1 MNKTLFGSM
10 PFIPGKI
17 PAKTEPLW
25 RYLSPIPEGVT
36 STWLS
41 KNIPPGTWI
50 LDPFCASPRVALDAA
65 AAGYRVLVTAN
76 NPITRFLLEMMA
88 NPPKEEALQAALA
101 DLSSSYVGNERTE
114 PHIQSL
120 YNTYCNRCGQ
130 IVSADYFIWEHG
142 NPSPVIRYYSCSNCG
157 DTGEHPC
164 TPYDVELASK
174 FSSSGIHKARALE
187 RVVASTDQ
195 DRIHVEQALSVY
207 LPRALY
213 ALITL
218 INKIEGLKIASESQK
233 NLRSLL
239 LHTFD
244 QSNAMWKDAFQKER
258 RRQLTIARH
267 FRESNIWCLLED
279 GINLW
284 SQGSTGETHAAIP
297 VTYWPEIPPST
308 GGICIYEG
316 RFITIADSIKNID
329 FASIC
334 TALPRPNQA
343 FWTLSALWA
352 GWLWGREA
360 VGSFKSVLR
369 RQRYDW
375 AWQTNALSS
384 VFKQL
389 NNSIGPGVPI
399 LGLISE
405 AEPGFI
411 CAALVAAGLAGCRLE
426 NVAIRPEQ
434 DHAQIIWKCEQ
445 TPELTQISPLI
456 SQIAAQSAKTYLEN
470 LAEPACYL
478 NTISSAF
485 MGIEKSWS
493 LKSSDRSNEDKIIT
507 ETTPGSSSPM
517 SAIESTPSLLYTSI
531 YNATRE
537 ALSYRSGFLRY
548 NLQDVQMVDA
558 ANKNQAVQSSL
569 FSLDIPLSA
578 VDQDEEEN
586 SKPSS
591 SSSEPNSEKERP
603 TRSGDVSESTFVWLR
618 EFDEA
623 NHTPLTDDIEVNLLN
638 YVLNHPNC
646 TIHDVDLAMCKLF
659 PGLFT
664 PDLEFVHLCLESYA
678 APDPSN
684 HSFWN
689 IRQEDHPIERQADLA
704 NAMGFLRQI
713 GTRLGFDC
721 NVRSSIQSRKF
732 ISWLDKSGGIEY
744 WFYPTISAAISE
756 IVLYGDQ
763 PPKRGFIV
771 LPGSRANLL
780 IYKLRRDP
788 RMSKAFNFSQGDW
801 RFLKFRHLR
810 SLAESPILDRE
821 NLDQLLGIDPITYST
836 PQILLI

>member
-1 MNKTLFGSM
+1 MNKTLFGLM
-10 PFIPGKI
+10 PFIPGKV
-17 PAKTEPLW
+17 PTKTEPLW
-25 RYLSPIPEGVT
+25 RYLPPVPEGVT
-36 STWLS
+36 STWLE
-41 KNIPPGTWI
+41 KNIPKGSWI
-50 LDPFCASPRVALDAA
+50 LDPFCASPRVALEAA
-65 AAGYRVLVTAN
+65 IAGYRVLVTAN
-76 NPITRFLLEMMA
+76 NPITRFMLEMMA
-88 NPPKEEALQAALA
+88 NPPKVEALQVALA
-101 DLSSSYVGNERTE
+101 DLSASYVGNERTE

-120 YNTYCNRCGQ
+120 YNTYCSRCGQ
-130 IVSADYFIWEHG
+130 IVSADYFLWEHG
-142 NPSPVIRYYSCSNCG
+142 NPSPMIRSYSCPNCG
-157 DTGEHPC
+157 DSGEHPC
-164 TPYDVELASK
+164 TPYDVEISSK

-187 RVVASTDQ
+187 RVVASADQ

-207 LPRALY
+207 IPRALY
-213 ALITL
+213 ALITI
-218 INKIEGLKIASESQK
+218 INKIEGLKISPESQK
-233 NLRSLL
+233 YLRALL

-258 RRQLTIARH
+258 RRQLTISRH
-267 FRESNIWCLLED
+267 FRESNIWCLLEE

-284 SQGSTGETHAAIP
+284 SQATTIETHAEIP
-297 VTYWPEIPPST
+297 ITYWPEIPPST
-308 GGICIYEG
+308 GGISIFEG
-316 RFITIADSIKNID
+316 RFNTIADSVKNID

-360 VGSFKSVLR
+360 VGTFKSVLR

-389 NNSIGPGVPI
+389 NNSVRPGVPI

-411 CAALVAAGLAGCRLE
+411 CAAMVAAAVAGCRLE
-426 NVAIRPEQ
+426 NIAIRPEEDQ
-434 DHAQIIWKCEQ
+434 AQILWKCEQ
-445 TPELTQISPLI
+445 NPELTQISPLI
-456 SQIAAQSAKTYLEN
+456 SQIAAQSAKTYLEG

-478 NTISSAF
+478 NTITSAF

-493 LKSSDRSNEDKIIT
+493 TKIGDQSNEEKIIT
-507 ETTPGSSSPM
+507 EATPGSTGLVSQAEP
-517 SAIESTPSLLYTSI
+517 TPSLIYTST

-548 NLQDVQMVDA
+548 NLQEVQMVDA

-569 FSLDIPLSA
+569 FSLDIPIS
-578 VDQDEEEN
+578 VVEEDEEEN
-586 SKPSS
+586 LKPSS
-591 SSSEPNSEKERP
+591 PSSEPPSEKERP
-603 TRSGDVSESTFVWLR
+603 TRSGDVSESSFVWLR
-618 EFDEA
+618 EYDEA
-623 NHTPLTDDIEVNLLN
+623 NHTPLTDSYEVNLVN
-638 YVLNHPNC
+638 YLVNHPNC
-646 TIHDVDLAMCKLF
+646 TIHEVDQALCELF

-684 HSFWN
+684 HSVWN

-704 NAMGFLRQI
+704 NAMGFLSQI
-713 GTRLGFDC
+713 GERLGFDC
-721 NVRSSIQSRKF
+721 HEVNSSQSRKY
-732 ISWLDKSGGIEY
+732 ISWLDKSDDTEY

-763 PPKRGFIV
+763 PPKRAFIV
-771 LPGSRANLL
+771 VPGSRANLL

-788 RMSKAFNFSQGDW
+788 RMGKAFNSSQGDW

-810 SLAESPILDRE
+810 SLAESPILDRQ

-836 PQILLI
+836 PQIWLI